1 MRKLNIVLC
10 LLISLVLTGCFNNK
24 KDDDV
29 TNDDDV
35 LITVCRGQ
43 QEISD
48 GIEANFRYEITS
60 KNNNVLSLVS
70 TETIETSDIEYLE
83 SAKKSMEDTH
93 SIYKDIKY
101 YEYEITV
108 DDNKLVST
116 VDIDY
121 SKIDIDKLISIDKAN
136 ENIVVDGKVNLN
148 YLKNMYESLGSVC
161 VDK

>member
-108 DDNKLVST
+108 EDNKLVST